1 MSEERRQFDVLVR
14 HFFGGFL
21 DNDLVSPASDLHGPL
36 SKVVAVIALVGV
48 LYPFK
53 LLFRYGR
60 PFRVYAELDLISWG
74 DKCTFVMLSLVVMGL
89 LTVLEWDA
97 LQLDRRDCLALGA
110 LPIRS
115 RTVLWAKLAAL
126 GKFALVLSVP
136 LTLLGAMTFPLIM
149 HAGWSAGWW
158 QAVRTMFAHVAATLA
173 AAWFAFS
180 CLLAAHSVLQCLFG
194 QRLAR
199 RLAAG
204 VQLVSTLGLVV
215 ALLMLPFIAS
225 STAALKR
232 TAAGIGG
239 FAPQM
244 WFMGIYQTTAG
255 LDDPDWRLLAVRG
268 WTALIVTVMVAV
280 AASVVAYRRVLGTTL
295 EAVQSGASG
304 RSWIIR
310 VADLMARLVARHPIE
325 RGFFSFTVLTLLRS
339 PWHRVVLAVFFG
351 VALAL
356 SMVALDFATFARD
369 GVHRVPMLAS
379 HALVMQ
385 FVILVIVLA
394 GVRVAASAPAELR
407 ANWVLRLVESGQ
419 PRRWMAGFRKA
430 VFAALVVPV
439 MCAMAIA
446 TAAQYDWRTA
456 WASGLAALA
465 FALVT
470 FEVLFLGFGRVPFA
484 CPFDSGSGDPK
495 VRGLVLVGV
504 FSVVVVPAAE
514 LVTLAMRSVTGS
526 TIAVVCGAAAIGVLR
541 WRGNLAITRGGG
553 LAFEPDDESTQR
565 LSLGP

>member
-1 MSEERRQFDVLVR
+1 VSEERRQFDVLVR

-36 SKVVAVIALVGV
+36 SRVVAVVALVGV

-97 LQLDRRDCLALGA
+97 LHLDRRDCLALGA

-115 RTVLWAKLAAL
+115 RTVLRAKLAAL

-136 LTLLGAMTFPLIM
+136 LTLLGAMTFPLVM

-180 CLLAAHSVLQCLFG
+180 CLLAAHSLLQCLFG

-204 VQLVSTLGLVV
+204 VQLVSTLALVV

-225 STAALKR
+225 GTAALKR

-244 WFMGIYQTTAG
+244 WFMGIYQTIAG
-255 LDDPDWRLLAVRG
+255 QGDGDWRLLAVRG
-268 WTALIVTVMVAV
+268 WTALIVTVTVAV

-295 EAVQSGASG
+295 EAVQAGAGG
-304 RSWIIR
+304 RSWVVR
-310 VADLMARLVARHPIE
+310 FANLVARFVAWHPIE

-351 VALAL
+351 VALAV
-356 SMVALDFATFARD
+356 SMVALDITTYAQD

-385 FVILVIVLA
+385 FVILGIVLA
-394 GVRVAASAPAELR
+394 GARVAASAPAELR

-419 PRRWMAGFRKA
+419 PRCWMAGFRKA
-430 VFAALVVPV
+430 VFVILVVPV
-439 MCAMAIA
+439 VCAMAMA

-456 WASGLAALA
+456 CAFGAAALA

-495 VRGLVLVGV
+495 VRGLVLVAIFTV
-504 FSVVVVPAAE
+504 IVVPAAE
-514 LVTLAMRSVTGS
+514 LVTLAIRSVTGS
-526 TIAVVCGAAAIGVLR
+526 TIAVAFGAASVGVLR

-553 LAFEPDDESTQR
+553 LAFEPEDQGSQT